1 MTITCIIIYIYIIKQ
16 WNILYRVIK
25 LKSYKYTKKYWKMM
39 LEAIRT
45 TVNSTGGFNSI
56 GKS

>member
-1 MTITCIIIYIYIIKQ
+1 MYIYIIKQ

-25 LKSYKYTKKYWKMM
+25 LKSYKYTNKCLQKYCKMM

-45 TVNSTGGFNSI
+45 KVNSSGGFNSI